1 MALTEMQKIHMAV
14 HKSVSEELI
23 HKLQELGCCQFIQ
36 QDNDRVDEKTMAPLR
51 SKLRHV
57 EDLLGEVRFV
67 ARFLEP
73 FATEKGSGMARAMG
87 DMPEYSLDSLAELA
101 SEDKFRELSSRLRD
115 LEKRLSDARAGM
127 SRVRGLIA
135 QLLPIQGLPYPLDLF
150 NRGTDRVAGLLLAVP
165 KQQFLPLTSALE
177 GTLGEM
183 VEISSLPTTEKD
195 TSQTIAVLYA
205 RERSD
210 DLLSVLEK
218 HTASRVDVPSQFAL
232 PTSEELDALRAELA
246 KLEADE
252 REVVADIAG
261 IANEG
266 YRTSQLCSDYWG
278 VQKAKADALSSGEQ
292 TEQIMLLSFW
302 LPADCLD
309 TFKASIKPY
318 EALTETA
325 LVEPGD
331 EEKPPTLL
339 RNPAWA
345 SPIEPLTE
353 MYGTPTY
360 GGVDPTMVVAP
371 FFYLFF
377 GMCFGDAGYGLL
389 IAGILIFLMMRKQL
403 SGTLKKFFLI
413 LTIGNVAAVV
423 MGTITFSWFGDSISS
438 FPFLKALMPLQSFQ
452 LLDPMNDPMTMLYIS
467 LALGFIQ
474 IMVGLLIAMRENL
487 RKGDK
492 LAALADQGGWIV
504 FLCGLVL
511 IGLSSAGTVPL
522 PTKASGAI
530 AILGA
535 LILVAT
541 QGREKESLFGKL
553 FSGVM
558 SLYNVTGYLGDV
570 LSYSRLLALGL
581 GSAAVGMVINL
592 LARLVADIP
601 GVGILLGILIF
612 VLGHLFSIAVNI
624 LGAFIHSLRLQYVEF
639 FGKFYEASG
648 EDFSPLRVSTQYVKV
663 SEPTPNN

>member
-23 HKLQELGCCQFIQ
+23 HELQELGCCQFIQ
-36 QDNDRVDEKTMAPLR
+36 QDNDLVDEKTLAPLR
-51 SKLRHV
+51 TKLRHV
-57 EDLLGEVRFV
+57 EDLLGEIRFV

-73 FATEKGSGMARAMG
+73 FATEKGSGIARAMG
-87 DMPEYSLDSLAELA
+87 DVPEYTLNSLAELA
-101 SEDKFRELSSRLRD
+101 SEDKFRDLSSRLRD
-115 LEKRLSDARAGM
+115 QEKRLSDARAGM
-127 SRVRGLIA
+127 SRVRGLIT
-135 QLLPIQGLPYPLDLF
+135 QLQPLHGLPYPLELF
-150 NRGTDRVAGLLLAVP
+150 NKGTEGVTGLLLSAP
-165 KQQFLPLTSALE
+165 KTQLSSLVSALE
-177 GTLGEM
+177 EALGEM
-183 VEISSLPTTEKD
+183 VEVSYLPTTEKE

-210 DLLSVLEK
+210 DLQSALEK
-218 HTASRVDVPSQFAL
+218 HAASRVDVPSQFAL
-232 PTSEELDALRAELA
+232 PVSDELDALRAELA

-252 REVVADIAG
+252 KEVSAEISG

-266 YRTSQLCSDYWG
+266 YRTSQLCSDYWS
-278 VQKAKADALSSGEQ
+278 VQKAKIDSLASGEQ
-292 TEQIMLLSFW
+292 TEQILLLSFW
-302 LPADCLD
+302 LPAPCLD
-309 TFKASIKPY
+309 SFESAMKPY
-318 EALTETA
+318 ESLTEIA
-325 LVEPGD
+325 LVEPEQ
-331 EEKPPTLL
+331 EERPPTLL
-339 RNPAWA
+339 QNPAWA

-377 GMCFGDAGYGLL
+377 GMCFGDAGYGLI
-389 IAGILIFLMMRKQL
+389 IAGILIFLMMKKQL

-423 MGTITFSWFGDSISS
+423 MGAITFSWFGDSIAS
-438 FPFLKALMPLQSFQ
+438 FPFLKPLMPIKSLQ

-467 LALGFIQ
+467 LSLGFIQ
-474 IMVGLLIAMRENL
+474 IMVGLLIAMRGNWK
-487 RKGDK
+487 KGDK
-492 LAALADQGGWIV
+492 LAALADQGGWII

-511 IGLSSAGTVPL
+511 VGLSSAGTLPM

-530 AILGA
+530 AALGA

-541 QGREKESLFGKL
+541 QGREKENIPGKL

-601 GVGILLGILIF
+601 GIGVLLGILIF
-612 VLGHLFSIAVNI
+612 VLGHLFSIAVNM

-648 EDFSPLRVSTQYVKV
+648 EDFSPLRISTQYVKV